1 MTLEAA
7 LSGAGP
13 RCRRPQGGTFT
24 RPDLEAITAV
34 HPSLILTSTTVQR
47 ELAATLRAKGY
58 RVQHLEPASRLSKSA
73 KRWARPKMHPQ
84 WCEK

>member
-1 MTLEAA
+1 LKRLFPEQDRD
-7 LSGAGP
+7 AGVL
-13 RCRRPQGGTFT
+13 RVVTFT